1 MLVHINVSRNRNLLL
16 IKVTRNMV
24 AVQRCRAAYSL
35 KTGISFLLANLT
47 CE

>member
-1 MLVHINVSRNRNLLL
+1 MLVHIDVSKNRNLLL

-24 AVQRCRAAYSL
+24 AIQRCRAFYSL
-35 KTGISFLLANLT
+35 KTRISFLLANLP